1 MTNDSIPMTKTWDF
15 LRRVGHFV
23 RFSHTVFALPFA
35 LISMLVAA
43 NGLPEWRILLWILVC
58 MVSARTTA
66 MAFNRIAD
74 WEIDKLNP
82 RTADRSKLIS
92 LITAR
97 VLLGISILVFILGCF
112 LLNPLCL
119 ILCPVALAIICFY
132 SITKHFTSYSH
143 FFLGIALGV
152 APVGAWLAVRGAFD
166 SIIPFT
172 LAFGTLCWVF
182 GFDLVYS
189 TLDADFDKKMGLY
202 SFPSRF
208 GIPAALKLSLILHAG
223 AAVVFG
229 CFGILA
235 RCGWPYWIGWVAIL
249 PLLFVEQKWARSGD
263 PGKTN
268 KAFFEV
274 NAAVSILLLAG
285 VSCSLWWY
293 R

>member
-1 MTNDSIPMTKTWDF
+1 MKSNLIELWDF
-15 LRRVGHFV
+15 IRRIGTFV
-23 RFSHTVFALPFA
+23 RFSHTIFALPFA

-43 NGLPEWRILLWILVC
+43 NGLPTWRIIFWILVC
-58 MVSARTTA
+58 MVGARTAA

-82 RTADRSKLIS
+82 RTANRSKLIS
-92 LITAR
+92 LISAR
-97 VLLGISILVFILGCF
+97 VLLSFSILIFVFASLQ
-112 LLNPLCL
+112 LNTLCML
-119 ILCPVALAIICFY
+119 LCPIAVAIIFFY
-132 SITKHFTSYSH
+132 SITKRFTSYSH
-143 FFLGIALGV
+143 FFLGIALGL
-152 APVGAWLAVRGAFD
+152 APIGAWLAVRGAFD

-189 TLDADFDKKMGLY
+189 TLDAEFDKRMGLY
-202 SFPSRF
+202 SYPSRY
-208 GIPAALKLSLILHAG
+208 GIPSALKLSLFLHAG
-223 AAVVFG
+223 AAIVFG

-235 RCGWPYWIGWVAIL
+235 HLSWPYWVAWAAIL
-249 PLLFVEQKWARSGD
+249 PLLFVEQKWARSGN

-274 NAAVSILLLAG
+274 NAVVSILLLSG
-285 VSCSLWWY
+285 VGCSLWWF

>member
-1 MTNDSIPMTKTWDF
+1 MKNDPLPCTGAWDF
-15 LRRVGHFV
+15 LRRIGRFV

-35 LISMLVAA
+35 LTSMLVAA
-43 NGLPEWRILLWILVC
+43 NGLPSWNILFWILIC
-58 MVSARTTA
+58 MVSARTAA

-74 WEIDKLNP
+74 WELDKLNP

-97 VLLGISILVFILGCF
+97 TLLGISSVVFVLATSQ
-112 LLNPLCL
+112 LNALCL
-119 ILCPVALAIICFY
+119 VLAPLAIAIIFFY
-132 SITKHFTSYSH
+132 SITKRFTSYSH
-143 FFLGIALGV
+143 LFLGIALGV
-152 APVGAWLAVRGAFD
+152 APIGAWLAVRGTFD
-166 SIIPFT
+166 SFTPFV

-202 SFPSRF
+202 SFPSRY
-208 GIPAALKLSLILHAG
+208 GIPAALKLSLFLHAG
-223 AAVVFG
+223 AAAAFG
-229 CFGILA
+229 CFGILS
-235 RCGWPYWIGWVAIL
+235 RLGWPYWCAWVAIL
-249 PLLFVEQKWARSGD
+249 PLLFVEQQWARSGD

-274 NAAVSILLLAG
+274 NAAVSILLLSG
-285 VSCSLWWY
+285 VICSLWWF